1 MNNNKINVSIIMPLH
16 NAQPWLQE
24 CLQSVEDQDFD
35 GSLEL
40 SVFNDA
46 SCDESALILECFSEQ
61 LRNRGIKVTISF
73 EDGEPKGVG
82 YAKNRAVDQSSG
94 EYLCFLDADDCMAR
108 DRVRKQFEACFS
120 DCGLILGCC
129 FHREPSDSTPRYT
142 KWANSL
148 ITSQL
153 YTQIYTSFGPSVI
166 MPTWFCHRSV
176 YDRIGGFDER
186 GKGIP
191 EDLIFFYQH
200 LRLGGRLRRLDED
213 LLLYRYHLSAT
224 TFSISE
230 DTIWKIRLKELEE
243 RILKN
248 WTSFTIWNAG
258 KQGRKFY
265 RSLTSEN
272 KLKVRGFCDVD
283 VKKISKGIYIY
294 EESEESPKPRIP
306 IVHFSKAVPPFVIC
320 VKIDMTLGVFEE
332 NLSSL
337 HLIEGKDYI
346 HFS

>member
-1 MNNNKINVSIIMPLH
+1 MNSSKIDVSIIMPMH

-46 SCDESALILECFSEQ
+46 SSDQSSSILEHYSER
-61 LRNRGIKVTISF
+61 LRKRGMKVTISF
-73 EDGEPKGVG
+73 KDGEPKGVG
-82 YAKNRAVDQSSG
+82 YAKNRAVEQSSG
-94 EYLCFLDADDCMAR
+94 EYLCFFDADDCMAR
-108 DRVRKQFEACFS
+108 DRLKKQFEACVP
-120 DCGLILGCC
+120 DCNLIIGCR

-142 KWANSL
+142 KWANNLS
-148 ITSQL
+148 TSQL
-153 YTQIYTSFGPSVI
+153 YTQIYTSFGPSII

-200 LRLGGRLRRLDED
+200 LRLGGQLQRLDED
-213 LLLYRYHLSAT
+213 LLLYRYHLSAA
-224 TFSISE
+224 TFSVSE
-230 DTIWKIRLKELEE
+230 DTIWQVRLKELEE
-243 RILKN
+243 RVIKN
-248 WTSFTIWNAG
+248 WPKFTIWNAG

-265 RSLTSEN
+265 RSLTAEN
-272 KLKVRGFCDVD
+272 KLKVQAFCDVD

-294 EESEESPKPRIP
+294 EESEEYPKPRIP
-306 IVHFSKAVPPFVIC
+306 IIHFSRANPPFVIC
-320 VKIDMTLGVFEE
+320 VKIDMTSGRLR
-332 NLSSL
+332 
-337 HLIEGKDYI
+337 
-346 HFS
+346 